1 MPPGGWRRYEATS
14 TLDRAW
20 GTRLA
25 VRWGRGVP
33 GGAGRPARTAPG
45 STSVCAHTCVCAC
58 ACAGRVR
65 GVRGHVSAAD
75 PRLGPGPAPRPGCAR
90 LSSPA
95 ASLSRDR
102 WTPACGAGSPL
113 RRERQ
118 EEPGAILTP
127 DTREDTPKLFAR
139 PEMTETPPNV
149 VTGTHPSPT
158 RAELR
163 GAPPLRL
170 RAPPGLESEAAAGAA
185 RPAGLRRF
193 AVPGAASP
201 RRVPLACPV
210 TCPVTCQR
218 APWSH
223 QPRCLCSLA
232 AGARGDTAPDQRS
245 SQTGMLT
252 FTHLS
257 GAVRGRTGSSACG
270 RKVAF
275 GPDGVRGRP
284 GAPHP

>member
-1 MPPGGWRRYEATS
+1 MDTCLRSGEPSEERAARGARSYFDTRHTRRHPQALRTPRNDGDTTECR
-14 TLDRAW
+14 DRNPS
-20 GTRLA
+20 
-25 VRWGRGVP
+25 VP
-33 GGAGRPARTAPG
+33 NASRAPRSTAP
-45 STSVCAHTCVCAC
+45 
-58 ACAGRVR
+58 
-65 GVRGHVSAAD
+65 
-75 PRLGPGPAPRPGCAR
+75 P
-90 LSSPA
+90 
-95 ASLSRDR
+95 
-102 WTPACGAGSPL
+102 
-113 RRERQ
+113 
-118 EEPGAILTP
+118 
-127 DTREDTPKLFAR
+127 
-139 PEMTETPPNV
+139 
-149 VTGTHPSPT
+149 
-158 RAELR
+158 
-163 GAPPLRL
+163 
-170 RAPPGLESEAAAGAA
+170 AAGASG
-185 RPAGLRRF
+185 AGERGGRGRR
-193 AVPGAASP
+193 SP
-201 RRVPLACPV
+201 RRTPSLCRPRCRVPTPGPLACPV

>member
-127 DTREDTPKLFAR
+127 DTRGDTPKLFAR

-149 VTGTHPSPT
+149 VTGTHPSPST
-158 RAELR
+158 
-163 GAPPLRL
+163 APP
-170 RAPPGLESEAAAGAA
+170 AAGASG
-185 RPAGLRRF
+185 AGERGGRGRR
-193 AVPGAASP
+193 SP
-201 RRVPLACPV
+201 CRTPSLCRSRCRVPTPGPPGVPRDVPRDVPEGTLVAPATLPV
-210 TCPVTCQR
+210 
-218 APWSH
+218 
-223 QPRCLCSLA
+223 QP
-232 AGARGDTAPDQRS
+232 GGWGTW
-245 SQTGMLT
+245 G
-252 FTHLS
+252 H
-257 GAVRGRTGSSACG
+257 SA
-270 RKVAF
+270 
-275 GPDGVRGRP
+275 
-284 GAPHP
+284 